1 MGYAVLHLEKAKG
14 TDSGMSA
21 HIERTIQPKNADP
34 TRTRLNRELIQFP
47 DGVRN
52 RTAAIQHRLDTAG
65 LRRKIGK
72 NQVQAIRVVLTGTH
86 ADMEQI
92 EQTGRLD
99 EWCKDNIDWLRKTYG
114 VENVVSAVLHM
125 DEETPHIHATIVP
138 IVQTERKKQKKE
150 QTAKKRYRTKAP
162 APRLCA
168 DEVMSRAN
176 LIRYQDTYAEQMA
189 AYGLQRGIKG
199 SEAQHISTHEYYR
212 SLIAQ
217 GEDLQANITQLLTKE
232 AGAREVIAE
241 AEQAKKDLARIKS
254 AIKREQRHAC
264 MVVAECEQ
272 TRLKA
277 KAEAKTEE
285 LKSSTLVACLSKN
298 SATRTATAALN
309 GINSLFGGN
318 KVSRLEKENAQL
330 HREVNDLN
338 DQIERLHTDMQK
350 MKDNHARELNRT
362 NEQHQQEVGN
372 LKRILDKA
380 YRWFP
385 SLKRF
390 LNMERDCLDCGFTME
405 QTDKLLHG
413 QRINYSGWL
422 HSNEYRRNVLAD
434 NVTAQVIMDEKRNLF
449 LHINQTPIGQWFME
463 QFVLEQR
470 ETQKRG
476 IKR

>member
-1 MGYAVLHLEKAKG
+1 MGYAVLHLEKAKRA
-14 TDSGMSA
+14 DSGMSA

-34 TRTRLNRELIQFP
+34 TRTHLNRELIQFP
-47 DGVRN
+47 DGVSN
-52 RTAAIQHRLDTAG
+52 RTAAIQYRLDTAG
-65 LRRKIGK
+65 LKRKIGK
-72 NQVQAIRVVLTGTH
+72 NQVQAIRIVLTGTH
-86 ADMEQI
+86 ADMERM

-99 EWCKDNIDWLRKTYG
+99 EWCQDNLDWLRKTYG
-114 VENVVSAVLHM
+114 ADNVVSAVLHM

-150 QTAKKRYRTKAP
+150 QTVKKRYRTKAP

-217 GEDLQANITQLLTKE
+217 GEDLQANITQLLVKE
-232 AGAREVIAE
+232 AEAREVITE
-241 AEQAKKDLARIKS
+241 AEQAKKDLARIKA

-264 MVVAECEQ
+264 MVFAECEQ
-272 TRLKA
+272 ARLKA

-285 LKSSTLVACLSKN
+285 LKN
-298 SATRTATAALN
+298 SATKTATTALN
-309 GINSLFGGN
+309 GLNSLLGGN
-318 KVSRLEKENAQL
+318 KVNRLEKENFQL
-330 HREVNDLN
+330 HREVDELGER
-338 DQIERLHTDMQK
+338 IERLHTDMQK
-350 MKDNHARELNRT
+350 LKDNHARERNRT
-362 NEQHQQEVGN
+362 EEQHQQEVSN

-385 SLKRF
+385 SFKRF
-390 LNMERDCLDCGFTME
+390 LNMERECLECGFSME

-413 QRINYSGWL
+413 QTINYSGWL
-422 HSNEYRRNVLAD
+422 HSNEYRRNALAN
-434 NVTAQVIMDEKRNLF
+434 NVMAQVVMDEKRNLF
-449 LHINQTPIGQWFME
+449 LHINETPIAQWFKE
-463 QFVLEQR
+463 QFGIGQS
-470 ETQKRG
+470 ETQKKG
-476 IKR
+476 IRR